1 MMNVMSS
8 KAFTS
13 VKVDKEA
20 YEQFKQLSQ
29 VKKFHLQDLVN
40 RSLHLFTKDSS
51 FRDQIYNYQV
61 PVLSEESQSTILP
74 STTTEQSS

>member
-1 MMNVMSS
+1 MSLKS
-8 KAFTS
+8 FTS

-20 YEQFKQLSQ
+20 YEQFKELSQ
-29 VKKFHLQDLVN
+29 VKKFYLQDLVN

-74 STTTEQSS
+74 STITQPSS